1 MIFFLFF
8 FLLENVCIVTDNLFP
23 FFGFQPKLMSG
34 KIQRKVMK
42 EWSKR
47 DAPEVAKGFVRSRL

>member
-1 MIFFLFF
+1 MIFFSFS
-8 FLLENVCIVTDNLFP
+8 LENVCIVTDNLFLC
-23 FFGFQPKLMSG
+23 FQPKLMSG

>member
-1 MIFFLFF
+1 MIFFFF
-8 FLLENVCIVTDNLFP
+8 FLENVCIVTDNLF
-23 FFGFQPKLMSG
+23 FFLGFQPKLMSG